1 MRNKHRSKISI
12 YRLVSKN
19 IGFIIYCC
27 TLLIILISLRYGIE
41 GSVRNI
47 NKLSSEISELQE
59 KSREEKTKYQTAT
72 KMSSVDARLESTGV
86 SISKEPIKDII
97 IYEDPR

>member
-1 MRNKHRSKISI
+1 MNSEKRSRISI
-12 YRLVSKN
+12 YRVVSKN
-19 IGFIIYCC
+19 LGFILYCC
-27 TLLIILISLRYGIE
+27 ALLIILISLRYGIE
-41 GSVRNI
+41 GSVRKI

-72 KMSSVDARLESTGV
+72 KMSSVDTRLESTGV

>member
-1 MRNKHRSKISI
+1 MSKKEHSKISI

-19 IGFIIYCC
+19 LGFIIYCC
-27 TLLIILISLRYGIE
+27 ALLIVLISLRYGIE
-41 GSVRNI
+41 GSVRKI